1 MQKVTYKS
9 IYLNL
14 YDFYEIDAINLT
26 KNFLGSKSE
35 LNLKFKNNY
44 VISLTFDFENK
55 NMNLNILKEARDKIE
70 SLYQR
75 EFQNINKFIL
85 SQLIIQLNNIDLAD
99 MQASHKILLNIFDTI
114 DNIDEKSY
122 NFSDDVNANKF
133 DNEVQLIDEPEIIM
147 PSNKIKSNTPHI
159 KIGSSEFDLSKY
171 NRQISYINDNINVKY
186 KPKSIEV
193 NSLSMANVE
202 SITQS
207 QSSDDIDYIM
217 NYNNILSMN
226 SLDESIVDNI
236 FKEIIFRITIATLT
250 SGLILVFNAN
260 FMINI
265 LAIALVLC
273 ISFSISKKIDMID
286 KNIHQL
292 EIHKGLTNQQYDII
306 NQILLNDDGVAFRM
320 YDFID
325 AQHTTKEYIAFDI
338 QDMTLVDFDD
348 ESYQFYN
355 DTCLFKEL
363 SYDEIDDRLKTI
375 HDVKEDKDTIQKEK
389 ELKKK
394 IDHQSKL
401 NSKINSDIINQLPFY
416 SSLDNIN
423 KELYSEKMDSVEE
436 TSQLIEENIKL
447 ENNLSEKIDFS
458 NLSKNKENLEIQ
470 MLPYGRNALFA
481 SKFNNEFDSDF
492 KQKLYFSDID
502 NNIFEKSEL
511 TNNLKNESITT
522 SIIPFETLYEC
533 DKTLKGND

>member
-133 DNEVQLIDEPEIIM
+133 DNEVQLIDEPEIII

-171 NRQISYINDNINVKY
+171 NRQISYINDNINAKY

-236 FKEIIFRITIATLT
+236 FKEIIFRITIVTLT
-250 SGLILVFNAN
+250 SGLILVFNAS

-292 EIHKGLTNQQYDII
+292 EIYKGLTNQQYDII